1 MTSSALVNRYASA
14 LVDVV
19 VSRSAG
25 DHSPSAAVPAVQQL
39 KAFNSA
45 VQSSPDLRIV
55 LASPS
60 VSIARKRLVIR
71 RMADA
76 LGLEPIIRNFLLVL
90 TDHRRAGA
98 LSEVIEAFD
107 LLLDERRGL
116 MRAEV
121 VSAYEMTAAQREAI
135 EAELAKLANSQVRMR
150 FAVNPELI
158 GGATARLGSKVY
170 DGSVRG
176 QLAKMRERL
185 AAN

>member
-1 MTSSALVNRYASA
+1 MTSSAVVNRYASA

-19 VSRSAG
+19 VSASAG
-25 DHSPSAAVPAVQQL
+25 IDAVVAVRQL
-39 KAFNSA
+39 KAFNA
-45 VQSSPDLRIV
+45 AIKESPDFRIV
-55 LASPS
+55 LASPA

-71 RMADA
+71 RVAEA
-76 LGLEPIIRNFLLVL
+76 LGLERIILNFLLVL

-107 LLLDERRGL
+107 LLLDERMGL
-116 MRAEV
+116 LRAEV
-121 VSAYEMTAAQREAI
+121 VSAYELTPRERDLLTT
-135 EAELAKLANSQVRMR
+135 ELAKLANSQVRMR
-150 FAVNPELI
+150 FAVDPELI